1 MANEPETFP
10 VRSGE
15 DVVKA
20 RQVVRSRAMELGF
33 SLVEQTK
40 IVTAASE
47 LARNTVIYGGG
58 GEMRIE
64 RVRAGAEAHRAAPHV
79 RGPRPG
85 HPRHRAR
92 AARRLYDRQRP
103 RPRPER
109 RAQAFARVRHPVR
122 SRARARASRSRAGSN
137 VQSLVDHRIEPD
149 RAGTARGRRRWRR
162 ARASTRRMPGAPRW
176 SRWKSAAT
184 WSSTAAAAS

>member
-1 MANEPETFP
+1 MPNDLETFP

-20 RQVVRSRAMELGF
+20 RQIVRSRAMDIGF

-64 RVRAGAEAHRAAPHV
+64 RLSEGPKRTGLRLTFEDKGPGIPDIDLALRDGYTSGNGLGLGLNGARKLSHEFHIWSQ
-79 RGPRPG
+79 PG
-85 HPRHRAR
+85 
-92 AARRLYDRQRP
+92 
-103 RPRPER
+103 EGT
-109 RAQAFARVRHPVR
+109 RVT
-122 SRARARASRSRAGSN
+122 
-137 VQSLVDHRIEPD
+137 I
-149 RAGTARGRRRWRR
+149 T
-162 ARASTRRMPGAPRW
+162 
-176 SRWKSAAT
+176 RWK
-184 WSSTAAAAS
+184 

>member
-1 MANEPETFP
+1 MANETETFP

-20 RQVVRSRAMELGF
+20 RQIVRGRAMEVGF

-64 RVRAGAEAHRAAPHV
+64 QVRQ
-79 RGPRPG
+79 GPRRIGLRLIFEDHGPG
-85 HPRHRAR
+85 IPDIDLALRDGYTTGTGLGLGLNGAR
-92 AARRLYDRQRP
+92 KLSHEFDIQSKP
-103 RPRPER
+103 GEGT
-109 RAQAFARVRHPVR
+109 RVT
-122 SRARARASRSRAGSN
+122 
-137 VQSLVDHRIEPD
+137 I
-149 RAGTARGRRRWRR
+149 T
-162 ARASTRRMPGAPRW
+162 
-176 SRWKSAAT
+176 RWK
-184 WSSTAAAAS
+184 